1 MSRVR
6 LFLTQTVLPA
16 CLLVAIGYNLLLT
29 VNGPEGI
36 RAEALLRA
44 EIDKEHAR
52 LDAARART
60 AFLADRADGLML
72 ASLDEDLLEERLRAR
87 LGLADPAEYMV
98 RMSDLDRIAAMET
111 DNDHTIRLAEFRP

>member
-1 MSRVR
+1 MSRIR

-29 VNGPEGI
+29 VNGPEGV
-36 RAEALLRA
+36 RAETLLRA
-44 EIDKEHAR
+44 EIEQERAR
-52 LDAARART
+52 LDAAQQRT
-60 AFLADRADGLML
+60 ASLAQRADGLML
-72 ASLDEDLLEERLRAR
+72 ATLDEDLLEERLRAR

-111 DNDHTIRLAEFRP
+111 ENDDTIRLAEFRP